1 MHNFQK
7 REKLS
12 VRIGLCSD
20 VKANNVVQEKTL
32 KITVLYQIKMS
43 YGVSSLW
50 NLSNVMRFLLSCY
63 EIFINYYALG

>member
-12 VRIGLCSD
+12 VPIGLCSD
-20 VKANNVVQEKTL
+20 VKTNNVVQEKTL